1 MTRPKTML
9 SGAATPD
16 ARAARRAANVSLNVA
31 LLDEA
36 KALGINVSRA
46 CEHGLAQRIAEERGK
61 QWLTENRDAIAASND
76 YVERH
81 GVPLGRFRQ
90 F

>member
-1 MTRPKTML
+1 MTRPKTTR
-9 SGAATPD
+9 SGAVAIPD
-16 ARAARRAANVSLNVA
+16 ARA
-31 LLDEA
+31 
-36 KALGINVSRA
+36 
-46 CEHGLAQRIAEERGK
+46 CEHRLAQRIAEELGR

-81 GVPLGRFRQ
+81 SVPLASFRQ